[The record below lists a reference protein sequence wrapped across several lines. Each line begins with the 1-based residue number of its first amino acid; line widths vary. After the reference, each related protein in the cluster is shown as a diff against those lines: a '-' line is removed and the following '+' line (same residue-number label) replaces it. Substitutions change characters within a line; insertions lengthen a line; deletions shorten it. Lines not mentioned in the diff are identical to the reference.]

1 LTIGLLRL
9 LDQAFGYPPAIVIEN
24 FQQRLKAIKAIDEY
38 SQLMEAIKLNDVI
51 KSPDD
56 MIDFVIS
63 SIEISNLQGYTR
75 IPSPVGE
82 RNRRYHLSTDD
93 DQYSSKRQKR

>member
-1 LTIGLLRL
+1 MTICLLRL
-9 LDQAFGYPPAIVIEN
+9 LDQAFGHPPDIVIEN
-24 FQQRLKAIKAIDEY
+24 FQKRLKAMKAIDEY

-63 SIEISNLQGYTR
+63 LIEISNLQGYTR
-75 IPSPVGE
+75 ISSPAEE
-82 RNRRYHLSTDD
+82 RNRRSHLSTDD
-93 DQYSSKRQKR
+93 EQYSSKRQKR

>member
-82 RNRRYHLSTDD
+82 RNRRYLSTDD
-93 DQYSSKRQKR
+93 DEYSSKRQKR